1 MKKKKRDRK
10 KFSHIKKAERLEI
23 AVLLQ
28 KKYSHREIADVL
40 DRDHTSVDREI
51 AANSVRGKY
60 QPQKAQHKSS
70 VKRKYAKYQGM
81 KIHHDEVLENY
92 VKKKLRKR
100 WSPEEIS
107 GRLRNVDT
115 RITYVSSR
123 AIYKW
128 CYSVWGQRYCKYL
141 PKQRYYRRKRRGKKM
156 KKVLIPNRKGL
167 EERPEAAAT
176 RSEFGHYESDTFV
189 SGKKHK
195 VKASVSALV
204 ERKSRYTK
212 LQKIRNLKPAVNAR
226 AIKHMSQ
233 TLVKF
238 LTCTF
243 DNGIENTRHEELRR
257 ALRIDT
263 YFCDPYSSWQ
273 KGTIENT
280 IGRVRRFIP
289 KGANL
294 NDYSARDLQHVETWL
309 NVTPRKCLSYKTP
322 EEVMLENKLLILK

>member
-1 MKKKKRDRK
+1 M
-10 KFSHIKKAERLEI
+10 
-23 AVLLQ
+23 LLK

-40 DRDHTSVDREI
+40 GRDHTTVDREI
-51 AANSVRGKY
+51 TQNSVKGKY
-60 QPQKAQHKSS
+60 NPQKASHKAY
-70 VKRKYAKYQGM
+70 VKRKYSKYQGM
-81 KIHHDEVLENY
+81 KIHHDDALENY

-107 GRLRNVDT
+107 GRLKQVDT
-115 RITYVSSR
+115 QMTYVSSR

-141 PKQRYYRRKRRGKKM
+141 PKQRYYRRKRRGKKT
-156 KKVLIPNRKGL
+156 KRTLIPNRKGL
-167 EERPEAAAT
+167 AERPEAANA

-212 LQKIRNLKPAVNAR
+212 LRKIRNLKPAVTVR
-226 AIKHMSQ
+226 AIKHMSHE
-233 TLVKF
+233 LVQF
-238 LTCTF
+238 STCTF
-243 DNGIENTRHEELRR
+243 DNGIENTHHEELQR

-263 YFCDPYSSWQ
+263 FFCDPYSSWQ

-294 NDYSARDLQHVETWL
+294 NDYSARDLQRVETWL

-322 EEVMLENKLLILK
+322 EEVMLENKLLILKQKTAPGGAVEG